1 MRDFLFCLIANKHLW
16 LCVSCSKSFLT
27 YGHNSKICKNEKK
40 KKKKKK
46 NISEM
51 KVNKSLKGLPYD

>member
-1 MRDFLFCLIANKHLW
+1 MATIAK
-16 LCVSCSKSFLT
+16 
-27 YGHNSKICKNEKK
+27 YAKIKKK

>member
-1 MRDFLFCLIANKHLW
+1 MATIAKYA
-16 LCVSCSKSFLT
+16 KM
-27 YGHNSKICKNEKK
+27 KK

-46 NISEM
+46 HISEM

>member
-1 MRDFLFCLIANKHLW
+1 MATIAKYA
-16 LCVSCSKSFLT
+16 KM
-27 YGHNSKICKNEKK
+27 KK